1 MLPTKNP
8 RAGSSANYSINI
20 QAEPDLLLISIS
32 FYKNR

>member
-8 RAGSSANYSINI
+8 RAANSAIYIINI